1 MKDRSGR
8 FVRQES
14 ELGSS
19 SSERNSISDPP
30 LPVWVA
36 HTPDDDDDTHSSY
49 PSSSTDQG
57 NKNKT
62 SSMKDKLR
70 SLFGSW
76 RSRTPRGDGSDSETD
91 PSGVRILPNG
101 TRVSPPVSPLQG
113 RKNWDTPHGLASETP
128 SDLLYHQEESV
139 LTSIH
144 PAEYYAEKVEL
155 YNQKYSYLKSWPGLL
170 RLLAGLE
177 LLFGGV
183 ALACVIAYIHKDSEW
198 TNVYGQSNGIYN
210 TGMGLPGYSYQGPMT
225 PFVLTVVGLSW
236 IITVILMVVGLT
248 MYYRTILLD
257 SPWWPLTEAFLNLAL
272 FLLYMAAGIVYLN
285 DLNRGGLCYM
295 MIGVNPIMAS
305 LCRVDG
311 GQMAGTAFLFINMAL
326 YLGSFLVS
334 LKMWRHEAQRR
345 ERELFFRES
354 TELSHRVIPL
364 LPKTTKI
371 SFKDEPDRP
380 VTSAHQVRPPQEHPN
395 HAKKTLSPAVQVVPD
410 YVLKYPEIT
419 SAEERDSYKA
429 VFNDQY
435 QEYKDLHR
443 DISITLTKFTELDQ
457 MMTKLIRGGKTQEE
471 HQRIQSI
478 LATYQQ
484 KKNDPAFIEK
494 KERCDYL
501 KEKLNHIK
509 GRIHSF
515 DQQTVGRSR

>member
-8 FVRQES
+8 FMRQES

-19 SSERNSISDPP
+19 SSERNSIPDPP
-30 LPVWVA
+30 APVWVT
-36 HTPDDDDDTHSSY
+36 HTPDDDDTHSSN
-49 PSSSTDQG
+49 PSTSTCQE
-57 NKNKT
+57 NNNM
-62 SSMKDKLR
+62 SSMKDKLK

-76 RSRTPRGDGSDSETD
+76 RSSPQQSDGSDPETG
-91 PSGVRILPNG
+91 PNRVRIVPNG
-101 TRVSPPVSPLQG
+101 TRVSPPASPLQG
-113 RKNWDTPHGLASETP
+113 CKNWDTP
-128 SDLLYHQEESV
+128 SDLLYHPEESL

-177 LLFGGV
+177 LLFGAM
-183 ALACVIAYIHKDSEW
+183 ALACVIAYIQKDSEW
-198 TNVYGQSNGIYN
+198 NNVYGQYNGIYN
-210 TGMGLPGYSYQGPMT
+210 AGMGLPGYSYQGPMT
-225 PFVLTVVGLSW
+225 PFILSVVGLSW
-236 IITVILMVVGLT
+236 IITVILMVLGLT

-257 SPWWPLTEAFLNLAL
+257 APWWPLTEAFINVAL

-295 MIGVNPIMAS
+295 TIGVNPIMAS

-345 ERELFFRES
+345 ERELFNCRS
-354 TELSHRVIPL
+354 TEQSHRVVPL

-371 SFKDEPDRP
+371 SFKDEPDGP
-380 VTSAHQVRPPQEHPN
+380 VTSVHQVRPPQEHQN
-395 HAKKTLSPAVQVVPD
+395 HVKKTLGPAVQIVPD
-410 YVLKYPEIT
+410 YVLKYPDIT

-471 HQRIQSI
+471 QQRIQSI

-484 KKNDPAFIEK
+484 KKNDPALVEK

-501 KEKLNHIK
+501 KAKLNHIK
-509 GRIHSF
+509 GRIQSF
-515 DQQTVGRSR
+515 DQQTVGGSR